1 MYEIKAEDF
10 YEDFSKYREMLNL
23 SNNLTKSKYYDKTNQ
38 ILVK

>member
-10 YEDFSKYREMLNL
+10 YEDFSKYREL
-23 SNNLTKSKYYDKTNQ
+23 SQNIMIIKTNQ